1 MVSGSTITDILVN
14 LFKEENPQIALM
26 GATVIGRDL
35 GPRVSSSLTSGLTA
49 DCTEL
54 EIGEYD
60 DKKSGKHYDGLLY
73 QIRPAFGGNIVAT
86 IVNPEHRP
94 QMATVRSGVMQKIKP
109 SDVTVNMYD
118 AGVTF
123 HYGGFIAEVEYLYKH
138 YSHNAFHDV
147 HAFDGFACYDI
158 PVRTRLIKK
167 VSPLVRYDFM
177 SDHSDG
183 SRYNATDDDLGE
195 LIINDYKRHRVTGG
209 VTLSLSKPFISDVR
223 INYEKYFYREGG
235 IAKPSEK
242 DKIVVEFMTRF

>member
-1 MVSGSTITDILVN
+1 MRDVGAEVGYTWNVGFPIVVN
-14 LFKEENPQIALM
+14 AGVFN
-26 GATVIGRDL
+26 G
-35 GPRVSSSLTSGLTA
+35 SGLTNQKDYWTKGINYSA
-49 DCTEL
+49 KAQFL
-54 EIGEYD
+54 F
-60 DKKSGKHYDGLLY
+60 
-73 QIRPAFGGNIVAT
+73 PN
-86 IVNPEHRP
+86 VNLVLS
-94 QMATVRSGVMQKIKP
+94 TQKIKP

-118 AGVTF
+118 AGLTF

-209 VTLSLSKPFISDVR
+209 VTLSLSKPFTSDIR